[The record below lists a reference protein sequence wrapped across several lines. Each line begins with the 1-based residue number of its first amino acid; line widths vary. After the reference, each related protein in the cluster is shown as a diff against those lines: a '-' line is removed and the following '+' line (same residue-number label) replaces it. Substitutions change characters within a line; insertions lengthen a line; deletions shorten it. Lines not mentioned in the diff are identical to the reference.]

1 MKIDENWIKF
11 EWHYGEKREETDTKE
26 GIMTKKEKKSETKK
40 KKIQRKNIINEDSK
54 KKKE

>member
-26 GIMTKKEKKSETKK
+26 GIMTKKEKKVKPKK
-40 KKIQRKNIINEDSK
+40 KKKDAK
-54 KKKE
+54 KKYN